1 LRETAAELA
10 GLSADAERK
19 FTVNLAESAQAY
31 FTCAVKI
38 AETELMRVQIELLL
52 TLIEERTSEWSLANV
67 RWARQ
72 KRIESAR

>member
-10 GLSADAERK
+10 GLSAEAERK
-19 FTVNLAESAQAY
+19 FTVNLAESAPSYLA
-31 FTCAVKI
+31 CAVKI
-38 AETELMRVQIELLL
+38 AERELMLVQIELLL
-52 TLIEERTSEWSLANV
+52 TSIEERTLESLWTKA